1 MTKIPERITQRWE
14 DLFGLTDS
22 EVSVCHDGEGIVKQ
36 LISMWIGSRERERG
50 QILQGHT
57 PIDLLPPAKPYF
69 LQYPQPPQIAPPTG
83 KQSFKT

>member
-50 QILQGHT
+50 QIL
-57 PIDLLPPAKPYF
+57 
-69 LQYPQPPQIAPPTG
+69 
-83 KQSFKT
+83 